1 MFYLSNG
8 ITHNIYVCL
17 AIHECFL
24 LYHFFFG
31 HLQAFWRGFSLR
43 RRFAAALAAVTCPDS
58 EEDDTFEE
66 VDVDEFVFDEVCTQ
80 VHVFFTFMV
89 Q

>member
-8 ITHNIYVCL
+8 ITHNIYVCFM
-17 AIHECFL
+17 IHGEVSTIS
-24 LYHFFFG
+24 FFG
-31 HLQAFWRGFSLR
+31 YLQAFWRGCSVR
-43 RRFAAALAAVTCPDS
+43 RRLASALAAVTYPS
-58 EEDDTFEE
+58 TREDDTFEE

-80 VHVFFTFMV
+80 VHLSYTFMA